1 MLQGTWRYAGGVSGT
16 VTLPPSATVKQ
27 IVMHS
32 QSNGAFQMFGGATIS
47 LPSNDVVTLRF
58 DHELVGAGTTPSRD
72 RTLVFTNTTFYFVET
87 IGPGITS
94 S

>member
-1 MLQGTWRYAGGVSGT
+1 MLFGTWRYAGGISGT
-16 VTLPPSATVKQ
+16 VALPPGSTVKQ

-32 QSNGAFQMFGGATIS
+32 QSNGTFQMFGGATIA

-58 DHELVGAGTTPSRD
+58 DHEMVTAGSTPGHD
-72 RTLVFTNTTFYFVET
+72 RTLVFGNTSFYFVET
-87 IGPGITS
+87 IGPGLTS